1 MKSEPVF
8 FIAFRYLLGR
18 AKEGGRYLRGA
29 VAGIALSLIPIV
41 VTLIVADGMIRG
53 ITDRYIELGTGHLQ
67 VYNYGDSEDLDGII
81 DGLKRVDGIT
91 GNWKERQSLGI
102 LVGPKGKSGVSIRAV
117 EPGFWEDEGS
127 KKYLEVIEGSA
138 VLESD
143 REILLGSALAEELGI
158 ELGIENKKN
167 VRLMT
172 ARVTANGSTIPR
184 ITPLTVKGIVS
195 SGYRELDSTW
205 CIMTYSMGNQ
215 ILPSEMSNNHLIIK
229 IDQPYED
236 SENVR
241 GELLS
246 TLGPRHWVYTWK
258 ELQRSQYS
266 SYESTRQ
273 ILIFIMALIV
283 MVAAVNVS
291 SATSMLALERQRDIA
306 VLKAFGT
313 SPQSIS
319 GIFLSASFLTGV
331 FGSIFGI
338 SLGLFIG
345 RFINE
350 IIRGLEW
357 FLGRIS
363 SLFGGG
369 EVTIL
374 DPGYYLEAI
383 PVIIDWKAVAAI
395 GFFTILCSVIASWIP
410 ARKAGKTS
418 PTELLR
424 KN

>member
-1 MKSEPVF
+1 MNPEPVF

-67 VYNYGDSEDLDGII
+67 AYNFGDSENLDSII
-81 DGLKRVDGIT
+81 DELEHVDGIM
-91 GNWKERQSLGI
+91 GHWKERQSLGI

-117 EPGFWEDEGS
+117 EPEFWEDEGS

-143 REILLGSALAEELGI
+143 REILLGTALAEELGI
-158 ELGIENKKN
+158 EINKD

-215 ILPSEMSNNHLIIK
+215 ILLSTMSNNHLIIK

-236 SENVR
+236 AETISGR
-241 GELLS
+241 LLS

-313 SPQSIS
+313 SPRSIS

-338 SLGLFIG
+338 SLGLIIG

-369 EVTIL
+369 EVAIL

-410 ARKAGKTS
+410 SRKAGKTS
-418 PTELLR
+418 PIELLR